1 MEFEWD
7 PKKDAKNLRKHKVP
21 FSEAATVF
29 GDPLAVTMRDPDDS
43 LEEHRNITVGLSNRL
58 RLLIVSHV
66 DRGDYVRI
74 ISARQLTRSEREAYE
89 EETQD

>member
-29 GDPLAVTMRDPDDS
+29 GDPLAVTMPDPDDS
-43 LEEHRNITVGLSNRL
+43 LEEHRYITVGLSNRL

-66 DRGDYVRI
+66 DR
-74 ISARQLTRSEREAYE
+74 ARQLTRSEKEAYE